1 VLHLHRPATDTDDH
15 RSAHIGG
22 SGALAA
28 GFAAMVEGSV
38 T

>member
-1 VLHLHRPATDTDDH
+1 VFRLHRPPTDTDDH
-15 RSAHIGG
+15 LSAHIGG

-28 GFAAMVEGSV
+28 GFAAMVEGGV